1 MLEGGGWGWG
11 RGVHYHFAW
20 RHGDLA
26 DLAWLCRVWY
36 YLRKDG
42 CGVGWGGGRGIGE
55 GVVKIAYLSYIEIL
69 LE

>member
-1 MLEGGGWGWG
+1 MGVGQGG
-11 RGVHYHFAW
+11 GVHYHFAW

-42 CGVGWGGGRGIGE
+42 CGVGWGGIG
-55 GVVKIAYLSYIEIL
+55 GGGGVKIAYLSYIEIL
-69 LE
+69 CNE